1 MDPVT
6 HGITG
11 ALLGKAYFAG
21 RDRSG
26 SGRVAIFAATLGSVF
41 PDVDIVGEIFA
52 RDPLAIARLHRGF
65 THSFF
70 GLPVFAAAL
79 AWPTWWLTRWWCRR
93 RGRDYPSAS
102 FLFLAYAAGI
112 ASHILLDAMT
122 TFGTRI
128 WNPFSRERVAWDLLF
143 IIDFS
148 LTAVVLLPQVAAWV
162 HRERAGQ
169 TRRALEM
176 WALLS
181 LLALGV
187 WEAARAAGFPFAP
200 GVVAAASQVLAALF
214 FLPAWGDWGV
224 RVRRSSWCR
233 AGVAAMLAYLAACGA
248 AHHAALARVQAFAA
262 ANHVS
267 VERIGALPIPPS
279 LLDWGGLI
287 RTPDGV
293 YQAQFDLRDAQPPAF
308 QFLPDTPPNRYIAAA
323 RALPDVGTYL
333 WFARFPIIRYA
344 QQGDRNIVD
353 FSDWRFFSRSNQ
365 RPMPFTFRV
374 ILDANGDL
382 LEEGWVGARRY
393 LRREGNLPP
402 ASQTDSP

>member
-1 MDPVT
+1 MDPIT

-11 ALLGKAYFAG
+11 ALLGKAYFGG
-21 RDRSG
+21 RDRTEN
-26 SGRVAIFAATLGSVF
+26 GRVAIFAVTLGSVF
-41 PDVDIVGEIFA
+41 PDVDVFAEFFA

-70 GLPVFAAAL
+70 GLPLFAAAL

-93 RGRDYPSAS
+93 RGRDCPSAG
-102 FLFLAYAAGI
+102 FLFLAYAVGI

-128 WNPFSRERVAWDLLF
+128 WNPFSSERAAWDLLF

-148 LTAVVLLPQVAAWV
+148 FTAVVLLPQVAAWV

-169 TRRALEM
+169 TRRALGM
-176 WALLS
+176 WVLLS
-181 LLALGV
+181 LLALGA
-187 WEAARAAGFPFAP
+187 WEAARAAGFPFTP
-200 GVVAAASQVLAALF
+200 MVVAAAILVFALLF
-214 FLPAWGDWGV
+214 FLPAWSDWGV
-224 RVRRSSWCR
+224 RMRRSSWCR
-233 AGVAAMLAYLAACGA
+233 AGVAATLIYIAACGV

-262 ANHVS
+262 ANHLA

-279 LLDWGGLI
+279 VLDWGGLI
-287 RTPDGV
+287 RTTDGV
-293 YQAQFDLRDAQPPAF
+293 YQSQFDLRDAQPPAF
-308 QFLPDTPPNRYIAAA
+308 QFLPDSPPNRYIADA

-333 WFARFPIIRYA
+333 WFARFPTIRYA
-344 QQGDRNIVD
+344 QLGDRNIVD

-374 ILDANGDL
+374 ILDSDGRL

-393 LRREGNLPP
+393 LRRDGNLPP
-402 ASQTDSP
+402 LPQTDSP

>member
-1 MDPVT
+1 MDPIT

-21 RDRSG
+21 RDRAK

-41 PDVDIVGEIFA
+41 PDVDVFA
-52 RDPLAIARLHRGF
+52 ELFSRDPLAIARLHRGF

-70 GLPVFAAAL
+70 GLPVFATAL
-79 AWPTWWLTRWWCRR
+79 GWLTRWWCRR
-93 RGRDYPSAS
+93 QGRECPSAG
-102 FLFLAYAAGI
+102 FLFLVYAAGI

-122 TFGTRI
+122 SFGTRI

-148 LTAVVLLPQVAAWV
+148 LTAAVLLPQVAAWV
-162 HRERAGQ
+162 YRERAGQ
-169 TRRALEM
+169 IRRALGM
-176 WALLS
+176 WGLLS

-200 GVVAAASQVLAALF
+200 VVVAAASLMFASLF
-214 FLPAWGDWGV
+214 FLPVWGGWGV
-224 RVRRSSWCR
+224 RVRRSNWCR
-233 AGVAAMLAYLAACGA
+233 AGVIAMLVYIAACGV
-248 AHHAALARVQAFAA
+248 AHHAALARVQSFAA
-262 ANHVS
+262 ANRVA

-287 RTPDGV
+287 RTTDGV
-293 YQAQFDLRDAQPPAF
+293 YQSQFDLRDAQPPAF
-308 QFLPDTPPNRYIAAA
+308 QFLPDSPPNRYIADA

-333 WFARFPIIRYA
+333 WFARFPTIRYA
-344 QQGDRNIVD
+344 RQGDRNIVD
-353 FSDWRFFSRSNQ
+353 FSDWRFFNRSDE

-374 ILDANGDL
+374 VLDADGRL
-382 LEEGWVGARRY
+382 LEEDWVGARRY
-393 LRREGNLPP
+393 LRRAHDSPP
-402 ASQTDSP
+402 VPQTDSP